1 MSSADLMYR
10 LMAFDVDS
18 KCIPYGFQNHCTA
31 KKMGDSRDVIGTK
44 ILRLPSKL

>member
-10 LMAFDVDS
+10 QIALDVDS

-31 KKMGDSRDVIGTK
+31 KNDGGLIVMWLTMGT
-44 ILRLPSKL
+44 